1 MSFVPTLTISQLAKE
16 AAVKS
21 TTVRYYERRGLL
33 PAPSRSVSGYRLYP
47 DEAVRR
53 LRFIKHAQDLGFTLK
68 EINELLGLIA
78 KRRSSAEVCT
88 VTSMKIAAVDQK
100 IRQLKALKKQL
111 KVLTASCS
119 RKGTA
124 EECVIMKHL
133 YA

>member
-1 MSFVPTLTISQLAKE
+1 MSALTIGQLAKQ
-16 AAVKS
+16 ASVKS

-33 PAPSRSVSGYRLYP
+33 LAPSRSVAGYRLYP
-47 DEAVRR
+47 DESLRR

-68 EINELLGLIA
+68 EIIDLLALTGM
-78 KRRSSAEVCT
+78 KRSSADVCALT
-88 VTSMKIAAVDQK
+88 RTKISSVDDK

-111 KVLTASCS
+111 QHLTASCT

-124 EECVIMKHL
+124 EDCVIMKRL